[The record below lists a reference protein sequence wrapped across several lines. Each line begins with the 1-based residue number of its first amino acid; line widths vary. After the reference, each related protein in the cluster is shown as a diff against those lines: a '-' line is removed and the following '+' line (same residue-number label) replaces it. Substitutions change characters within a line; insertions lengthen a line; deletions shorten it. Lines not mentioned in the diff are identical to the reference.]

1 MHFIQFIGTQRSGS
15 NLLRT
20 MLNQLPEIAAP
31 HPPHILKTFT
41 PLLPIYGDLNQD
53 ANFESLLNDVCLW
66 VELNPVTWQ
75 SSKMDRAM
83 IKDSCKENTLI
94 EIFFRVYAYY
104 ATLQNSEYTC
114 CKSMNNV
121 HQYTALEKAGLNPY
135 YIYLHRDGRDVAC
148 SFKKAIIGEKHVY
161 HIARQ
166 WKADQEKSMEV
177 EKKIPSSRFIK
188 VKYRDL
194 INDPEP
200 VLKNISSFLHVPFKQ
215 DMLNYFRAEESIKTA
230 RSGMMW
236 QNLSQPIIAGNYDK
250 YLKELSPEEISI
262 FEVVAGDILE
272 KLGYAI
278 TSDYK
283 NMPEIE
289 EHDIETYSLLNNQ
302 MKKEAFLMADQH
314 DIESR
319 HPQQKL
325 LNKFQ
330 ASLANM

>member
-1 MHFIQFIGTQRSGS
+1 MFFIQFIGTQRSGS

-31 HPPHILKTFT
+31 HPPHILKTFI
-41 PLLPIYGDLNQD
+41 PLLPIYGDLNKD
-53 ANFESLLNDVCLW
+53 ANFESLVNDVCLW
-66 VELNPVTWQ
+66 IELNPVSWQ
-75 SSKMDRAM
+75 TSNIDRAS

-94 EIFFRVYAYY
+94 ELFYNIYAYY
-104 ATLQNSEYTC
+104 AALQNSEYTC

-121 HQYTALEKAGLNPY
+121 HQYAALEDAGISPH

-166 WKADQEKSMEV
+166 WKADQEKSLEV
-177 EKKIPSSRFIK
+177 EQKIPSERFCK
-188 VKYRDL
+188 VRYRDL
-194 INDPEP
+194 ITDPELI
-200 VLKNISSFLHVPFKQ
+200 LKKICTFLNVPFKQ
-215 DMLNYFRAEESIKTA
+215 NMLNYFHAEESIKTA
-230 RSGMMW
+230 SSGLMW
-236 QNLSQPIIAGNYDK
+236 QNLSQPIMTGNYDK
-250 YLKELSPEEISI
+250 YLKELTPEEITI
-262 FEVVAGDILE
+262 FEIVAGDVLE
-272 KLGYAI
+272 KLGYDI
-278 TSDYK
+278 TTDFQ

-289 EHDIETYSLLNNQ
+289 KQKIEAYGLQNDQ
-302 MKKEAFLMADQH
+302 MKKEAILMADQR

-319 HPQQKL
+319 YPQKEL